1 MAVKVTMPLL
11 SDTMESGKIL
21 KWLKAEGD
29 KIESG
34 DAIAEVES
42 DKADM
47 EVSAYTSGVMR
58 KHLYNEG
65 ESAKVG
71 ALIAII
77 GEPDEDISSLLS
89 EAAKPVNGKD
99 HGAPTPKPAENQ
111 IKEAPKMQATQP
123 APRPQPQV
131 TAPAKESVQAQVPAG
146 NGGGRIKA
154 SPLARKIANETGVEL
169 AAVEGT
175 GPGGRIHRRD
185 VEAAGLAV
193 KQAPSKLQRL
203 TAVPAKRGE
212 GDFTE
217 RPLSSMRRTIAR
229 RLVQSI
235 GPIPTFYLTIE
246 ADMANVVAMRKQI
259 NQLDENLKISIND
272 FVIKAA
278 AAALVQHPNVNS
290 SFKEDAIIEHH
301 HVDIGMAVAIEAGL
315 ITPVLRDADQK
326 GLGQIAGEAKELA
339 ARARD
344 RKLTPDEYTGSTFS
358 ISNLGMLGIEE
369 FTAIINPPES
379 AILAI
384 GGLVEKPVV
393 VNGELAVSKRMRL
406 TMSCDHRVIDG
417 ASGAQFLATLKKIL
431 ENPVY
436 FAV

>member
-1 MAVKVTMPLL
+1 MPLL

-21 KWLKAEGD
+21 KWLKSEGD
-29 KIESG
+29 KVESG

-47 EVSAYTSGVMR
+47 EISAYNAGVMR
-58 KHLYNEG
+58 KHLYKEG

-77 GEPDEDISSLLS
+77 GEPNEDISSLLS
-89 EAAKPVNGKD
+89 EGNAPAAGKEHSAPAATKPV
-99 HGAPTPKPAENQ
+99 EQ
-111 IKEAPKMQATQP
+111 IQPSAQSTQPSQPRP
-123 APRPQPQV
+123 APRPQPQPEARPQIV
-131 TAPAKESVQAQVPAG
+131 AKESAPAPSASG
-146 NGGGRIKA
+146 NGSGGRIKA
-154 SPLARKIANETGVEL
+154 SPLARKIANESGIEL
-169 AAVEGT
+169 SAVEGT
-175 GPGGRIHRRD
+175 GPGGRIVRRD
-185 VEAAGLAV
+185 VEAA
-193 KQAPSKLQRL
+193 KQAPTKLQRL

-246 ADMANVVAMRKQI
+246 VDMANVVEMRKQI

-272 FVIKAA
+272 FIIKAA
-278 AAALVQHPNVNS
+278 AAALIQHPNVNS
-290 SFKEDAIIEHH
+290 SFREDAIIEHH
-301 HVDIGMAVAIEAGL
+301 HVDVGMAVAIEDGL
-315 ITPVLRDADQK
+315 ITPVIRDADQK
-326 GLGQIAGEAKELA
+326 GLGQIAHEAKELA
-339 ARARD
+339 AKARD
-344 RKLTPDEYTGSTFS
+344 RKLAPDEYTGATFS

-379 AILAI
+379 AILAV
-384 GGLVEKPVV
+384 GGLMEKPVV
-393 VNGELAVSKRMRL
+393 VNGELKVGKRMRI